1 MAETASW
8 QPLDPTLC
16 QIAGTAWHGDTP
28 GALLFCLFA
37 FADSEREDGTAFA
50 AQIAPS
56 ARGNASEKRQN
67 SAGVWQSI
75 GLVEPLFKREGD
87 PVVQLVEQGGAVQ
100 RTLVP
105 GAGGVELLNI
115 ARLGE
120 VRAVMQI
127 EGPTH
132 IPPLRVGAKNA
143 RKRESQ
149 IDEST
154 GGANRTLRGDHR
166 SAAGVRAK
174 NNGGSAIDRGNRRS
188 AGETSNIIVV

>member
-1 MAETASW
+1 M
-8 QPLDPTLC
+8 
-16 QIAGTAWHGDTP
+16 
-28 GALLFCLFA
+28 
-37 FADSEREDGTAFA
+37 
-50 AQIAPS
+50 
-56 ARGNASEKRQN
+56 
-67 SAGVWQSI
+67 
-75 GLVEPLFKREGD
+75 FKREGD
-87 PVVQLVEQGGAVQ
+87 PVVQLVEQGGAIQ

-188 AGETSNIIVV
+188 AGETSNIIVVREELAAEEPSQVASAIVFANQCEVTRGQLEFPGPTVGGASHCGTLGEGSLEGGGHC

>member
-8 QPLDPTLC
+8 QPLDPTLDKSLT
-16 QIAGTAWHGDTP
+16 QHGDTP

-37 FADSEREDGTAFA
+37 LADSEREDGTAFA

-56 ARGNASEKRQN
+56 ARGNAPEKRQN

-87 PVVQLVEQGGAVQ
+87 PVVQLVEQGGAIQ

-115 ARLGE
+115 ARLD
-120 VRAVMQI
+120 
-127 EGPTH
+127 
-132 IPPLRVGAKNA
+132 
-143 RKRESQ
+143 RKS
-149 IDEST
+149 
-154 GGANRTLRGDHR
+154 
-166 SAAGVRAK
+166 
-174 NNGGSAIDRGNRRS
+174 
-188 AGETSNIIVV
+188 VV